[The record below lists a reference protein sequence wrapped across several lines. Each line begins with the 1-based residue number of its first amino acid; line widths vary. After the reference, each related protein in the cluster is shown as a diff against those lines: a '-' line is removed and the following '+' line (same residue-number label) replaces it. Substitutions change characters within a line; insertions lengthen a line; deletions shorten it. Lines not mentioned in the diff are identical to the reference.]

1 METTSLTSLVDQ
13 HLLAAKNASSGRS
26 ACTVYGGHE
35 HALRQTL
42 IALSAGQAL
51 DEHESPGEATL
62 QVLHGRVSLV
72 SAEATTN
79 GAPGD
84 LLVIPDSRHRLDA
97 LEDCAILLTVSV
109 SLTP

>member
-13 HLLAAKNASSGRS
+13 HLLVASGAPSGRS

-42 IALSAGQAL
+42 IALSAGRSL

-62 QVLHGRVSLV
+62 QILHGRVELTG
-72 SAEATTN
+72 AATTTK
-79 GAPGD
+79 GTTGD
-84 LLVIPDSRHRLDA
+84 LLVIPDTRHRLDA
-97 LEDCAILLTVSV
+97 IEDSAVLLTVSL
-109 SLTP
+109 SR